1 MRNCVVCDSSCDTE
15 RKEEEEREKK
25 KKMNKYSYRRSMGT
39 TEVSGCAYPSIV
51 VGGITVV
58 AGAMA
63 GAGAGKTGGPG
74 GGRPPPAGL

>member
-1 MRNCVVCDSSCDTE
+1 MQD
-15 RKEEEEREKK
+15 REDES
-25 KKMNKYSYRRSMGT
+25 KYSVGGREFGET
-39 TEVSGCAYPSIV
+39 YPSIV
-51 VGGITVV
+51 VGGITVA